1 MGDAHSK
8 EGSRAW
14 NFGNLNPKRFKVGC
28 DKLANATGWGMIS
41 TPVRGEATRS
51 PIPSKEGERVPS
63 TEKRQKPETL
73 NLKP

>member
-8 EGSRAW
+8 EESRAW
-14 NFGNLNPKRFKVGC
+14 NFGNLNPKRFQVGC

-41 TPVRGEATRS
+41 TPVKGEATRS

-63 TEKRQKPETL
+63 TEKNAEALNPKP
-73 NLKP
+73 